1 LLIFWK
7 KRIRLKKVLLST
19 ILSSALLIANSEFS
33 TTYTYKDYDNSKTK
47 IDGKTIDYRFA
58 HKFSNSELT
67 INYED
72 SATKRENK
80 VTHKNIDTL
89 EIEKISAKYL
99 YKLNEQVTLK
109 TSFLNI
115 EDNLA
120 VTDNG
125 KVYGIGTSINITPS
139 DIVKLDTYLSDYDD
153 FNVNQYDLTLI
164 KKFNLNNINFSG
176 QLGSKYTNINGEKY
190 GNYNFE
196 DNEYLLFLAGINMN
210 YNGYYTGVNYLF
222 GDRLFTV
229 QEDGLKESF
238 VFNLG
243 KKFKTI
249 DIYTRYTYLKGDE
262 LPENKDNVSSDF
274 ISIGLNY
281 KFNL

>member
-1 LLIFWK
+1 MK
-7 KRIRLKKVLLST
+7 KILLST
-19 ILSSALLIANSEFS
+19 LLSSILLIANSEFS

-47 IDGKTIDYRFA
+47 IDGKTIDYRFI
-58 HKFSNSELT
+58 HKFTNSELT

-99 YKLNEQVTLK
+99 YKLNELFTLK

-139 DIVKLDTYLSDYDD
+139 EIIKLDTYLSDYDD

-164 KKFNLNNINFSG
+164 KKFNINNINFSA

-190 GNYNFE
+190 GNYTFE
-196 DNEYLLFLAGINMN
+196 DNEYLLFLAGININ
-210 YNGYYTGVNYLF
+210 YNGYYTGAHYLF

-229 QEDGLKESF
+229 QEDGLKVEHHAIEQKESF

-243 KKFKTI
+243 KKFKTV

-262 LPENKDNVSSDF
+262 LPENRDNVSSNF
-274 ISIGLNY
+274 ISVGLKY